1 MRKIGPTLAVVS
13 GVFTI
18 VMSILGILVTTGD
31 ITSTEFIAGATKQT
45 RDNVNSDITI
55 KTLYYISIGVA
66 SLMVIMGLF
75 ALSNSKGFAA
85 FILLALFA
93 ASFGLG
99 LWVGIEHNSFQTAT
113 IVTLSVTG
121 AATLGLG
128 IGFIAPK

>member
-1 MRKIGPTLAVVS
+1 MRKIGPTLAIVS

-18 VMSILGILVTTGD
+18 VMSILGILVATGD

-99 LWVGIEHNSFQTAT
+99 LWVGLKHNSFPTAT